1 MNGEDD
7 AMSEQTPEITEET
20 LEEIRHIQR
29 ESDATAGGD
38 LPPLEDLPH
47 PSETSTISVRL
58 QRRDVEAIAA
68 LAVAQDVPISHILRR
83 WIADGLAA
91 RPAKPVADAVEACH
105 QALEDLRMTLRD
117 HGIR

>member
-7 AMSEQTPEITEET
+7 VISGQTPDITEET

-29 ESDATAGGD
+29 ESDATLVGD
-38 LPPLEDLPH
+38 LRQLEDVPN

-58 QRRDVEAIAA
+58 PRRDVEAIAA
-68 LAVAQDVPISHILRR
+68 LAVAQDVPVSHILRR

-91 RPAKPVADAVEACH
+91 QPAKPVADAVEACH
-105 QALEDLRMTLRD
+105 QAIEDLRLTLRD